1 MWLLIMGCIAVFSL
15 AVFFFGKHDPALL
28 STPTETSRPA
38 RQYSVYYGNGVF
50 SPTNLRIR
58 VNDSVAFRNE
68 STDTIALVG
77 DGIVSGDMAPHTIYT
92 HAFSEVG
99 VYTYMNV
106 NNMDEK
112 GTITIQQ

>member
-28 STPTETSRPA
+28 SSPTETSRPA
-38 RQYSVYYGNGVF
+38 RQYSVYYGNGIF

-68 STDTIALVG
+68 SSDAIALVG
-77 DGIVSGDMAPHTIYT
+77 DTIVSGDMAPRAIYT
-92 HAFSEVG
+92 HAFSEAG
-99 VYTYMNV
+99 VYTYMNM
-106 NNMDEK
+106 NNTAEK
-112 GTITIQQ
+112 GTITVQQ